1 MRKNMIHSKLNPDNL
16 LSSALFLI
24 VSLLAQNGYAQ
35 AEQVVVGEDSRT
47 DLSITVYNNNFALV
61 RETRASILPR
71 GLVEVEFQDVPKTI
85 DPTSV
90 TVKSLG
96 KGRQLSVLEQNY
108 QYDLLNKETLLSKFV
123 GKKLKYSRTILE
135 GASYEK
141 ILREGNLLAMSPEI
155 VDFGD
160 EIEIDPEGTI
170 TLSYV
175 PEELISKPTLIWLVE
190 NEVSSSQ
197 LLETSYLA
205 NGISWQADYIM
216 VLDDKAS
223 EFDLSAWVTMNN
235 QSGARFRNAQIKL
248 VAGDVNR
255 VAAQARPEMYMEKR
269 MMASDMAGARE
280 ESLFEYHLYTM
291 PRKTNLANN
300 QTKQLKLMSA
310 EDVGFTKDYILS
322 THVGNQRMAQ
332 SQTSKFDVKL
342 NFDNRKKNNL
352 GMPLPAGRVRV
363 YQQDLSGALQL
374 VGEDRVKHTPEDET
388 VTLSVGKAFDLVA
401 ERKQTD
407 YRRIGD
413 RGVELSYQVTVR
425 NHKKEKAT
433 VTINEKLFGDWVIS
447 SESVKGEKIDVSIQQ
462 YKFTIE
468 GGGTQSFDYTARI
481 TY

>member
-1 MRKNMIHSKLNPDNL
+1 MRKNVILSKLTLGNL
-16 LSSALFLI
+16 LSSALFSI

-61 RETRASILPR
+61 RETRASVLPR

-96 KGRQLSVLEQNY
+96 KGRQFSVLEQNY

-141 ILREGNLLAMSPEI
+141 ILREGYLLAMSPEI

-425 NHKKEKAT
+425 NHKKEKAM

-462 YKFTIE
+462 YKFSIE
-468 GGGTQSFDYTARI
+468 GGGTQSLDYTARI

>member
-1 MRKNMIHSKLNPDNL
+1 MRKNVILSKLTPGNL
-16 LSSALFLI
+16 LSSALFSI

-61 RETRASILPR
+61 RETRASVLPR

-96 KGRQLSVLEQNY
+96 KGRQFSVLEQNY

-141 ILREGNLLAMSPEI
+141 ILREGYLLAMSPEI

-175 PEELISKPTLIWLVE
+175 PEELISKPTLIWLLE
-190 NEVSSSQ
+190 NDVSGSQ

-425 NHKKEKAT
+425 NHKKEKAM

-462 YKFTIE
+462 YKFSIE
-468 GGGTQSFDYTARI
+468 GGGTQSLDYTARI

>member
-1 MRKNMIHSKLNPDNL
+1 MRKNVILSKLTPGNL
-16 LSSALFLI
+16 LSSALFSI

-61 RETRASILPR
+61 RETRASVLPR

-96 KGRQLSVLEQNY
+96 KGRQFSVLEQNY

-141 ILREGNLLAMSPEI
+141 ILREGYLLAMSPEI

-175 PEELISKPTLIWLVE
+175 PEELISKPTLIWLLE
-190 NEVSSSQ
+190 NEVSGSQ

-425 NHKKEKAT
+425 NHKKEKAM

-462 YKFTIE
+462 YKFSIE
-468 GGGTQSFDYTARI
+468 GGGTQSLDYTARI

>member
-1 MRKNMIHSKLNPDNL
+1 MRKNVILSKLTLGNL
-16 LSSALFLI
+16 LSSALFSI

-47 DLSITVYNNNFALV
+47 DLSVTVYNNNFALV
-61 RETRASILPR
+61 RETRASVLPR
-71 GLVEVEFQDVPKTI
+71 GLIEVEFQDVPKTI

-90 TVKSLG
+90 TVKSVG
-96 KGRQLSVLEQNY
+96 KGRQFSVLEQNY

-175 PEELISKPTLIWLVE
+175 PEELISKPTLIWLLE
-190 NEVSSSQ
+190 NEVSGSQ

-425 NHKKEKAT
+425 NHKKEKAM

-462 YKFTIE
+462 YKFSIE
-468 GGGTQSFDYTARI
+468 GGGTQSLDYTARI